1 MPITAK
7 CLIPAIGMLLKH
19 IFRGSQKN
27 KKNATFLVLYS
38 AKRICEKYK
47 MAAEYNFKNR
57 HSGTSIKR
65 DLSNDVTLDP
75 PYLAGLSL

>member
-27 KKNATFLVLYS
+27 TKNATFFVFYS
-38 AKRICEKYK
+38 AERICKKYK
-47 MAAEYNFKNR
+47 MAAE
-57 HSGTSIKR
+57 
-65 DLSNDVTLDP
+65 
-75 PYLAGLSL
+75 

>member
-27 KKNATFLVLYS
+27 QKTPPFLYYTPPKGFSKNTRWRLNKIS
-38 AKRICEKYK
+38 KT
-47 MAAEYNFKNR
+47 
-57 HSGTSIKR
+57 G
-65 DLSNDVTLDP
+65 P
-75 PYLAGLSL
+75 AGHP